1 MIGKIKDYDG
11 NWYTLP
17 PLLYWEL
24 SYSDGKSADSFSVC
38 FQFEAAWESRLKK
51 AVRFQAEE
59 NGVTRFFGIVDEYEV
74 TLDDGGLCARL
85 YGRGMAG
92 LLLDNQVRQ
101 REYYYARLSDMVRNY
116 VTPYG
121 IAAPSYRKNVYLS
134 AYAVD
139 YGESAWDAFSGF
151 CLWAMDIQPRFLS
164 DGTLVVSSRHGTGK
178 AVEDSSPILEA
189 KHTGCRYGV
198 YSAVVAK
205 YISSGYEQRFENREF
220 QKRGGCATY
229 RMTVPRRNRCRAG
242 LFSAPKLLSES
253 GKQEQGLTVTL
264 WEPFWAQPMDEVTV
278 NLTALG
284 LHGTF
289 LVKEAKS
296 SGNASGTSCCLT
308 MYQI

>member
-1 MIGKIKDYDG
+1 MIGKIKDYEG
-11 NWYTLP
+11 KWHTLP
-17 PLLYWEL
+17 TLLSWAME
-24 SYSDGKSADSFSVC
+24 YSDGESADSFFVC
-38 FQFEAAWESRLKK
+38 FRFAVEWEEKLKK

-59 NGVTRFFGIVDEYEV
+59 DGVTRFFGIVDEYEV
-74 TLDDGGLCARL
+74 SMDGEGLRAKL

-92 LLLDNQVRQ
+92 LLMDNQVRQ

-121 IAAPSYRKNVYLS
+121 IAAPSYPKNVYLS

-151 CLWAMDIQPRFLS
+151 CQWAMDIQPRFLP
-164 DGTLVVSSRHGTGK
+164 DGSLVVSSEHGKGNTI
-178 AVEDSSPILEA
+178 EDGSPVLEA
-189 KHTGCRYGV
+189 KFTGCRYGV

-205 YISSGYEQRFENREF
+205 YISSGYEQWFENPEF

-242 LFSAPKLLSES
+242 LSSASKTLSES
-253 GKQEQGLTVTL
+253 AKQERTLTVTL
-264 WEPFWAQPMDEVTV
+264 SKPFWAQPMDEVTV

-284 LHGTF
+284 VRGTF

-296 SGNASGTSCCLT
+296 SGDASGTRCRLS